1 MCPKP
6 EISAVASLL
15 AEPARTA
22 ILAALVDFVPRPA
35 TELAELAGISAPT
48 ASAHLAKLVA
58 GGLLTMTRDG
68 RQRLYRLSG
77 IEVSHALEALEVLA
91 QRDKASESELTEE
104 GKALRFAR
112 VCYGSH
118 VGGRLGVLMT
128 DKMLEQDIIVQLG
141 VKQFDVTERGVDW
154 FLGFDIDVSELHAGH
169 QGIARHCVDWSE
181 LRPHLAGPLGSSFM
195 TAACERGWM
204 VRENGTRVLQL
215 SPLGYEALE
224 KELSISRGELGVELV
239 VPHVCGH

>member
-6 EISAVASLL
+6 EISAVAALL

-22 ILAALVDFVPRPA
+22 MLTALVDFVPRPA
-35 TELAELAGISAPT
+35 AELAELAGISAPT

-68 RQRLYRLSG
+68 RQRLYRLSNVD
-77 IEVSHALEALEVLA
+77 VSHALEALEVLA
-91 QRDKASESELTEE
+91 RKDKDPEIQLTDE
-104 GKALRFAR
+104 GRALRFAR

-118 VGGRLGVLMT
+118 VGGHLGVLMT
-128 DKMLEQDIIVQLG
+128 DKMLEKGILTQLG

-154 FLGFDIDVSELHAGH
+154 FLGFDIHVGELHAGH

-181 LRPHLAGPLGSSFM
+181 LRPHLAGPLGSCLLN
-195 TAACERGWM
+195 TACERGWM
-204 VRENGTRVLQL
+204 ARESGTRVLQL
-215 SPLGYEALE
+215 SAVGCEALQR
-224 KELSISRGELGVELV
+224 ELSISRSELGDESLFSGECA
-239 VPHVCGH
+239 H